1 MKNCSLMVGKGK
13 FTDLDYANDI
23 VLPAN
28 TQGELA
34 PYLTDFY
41 MGLNVS

>member
-1 MKNCSLMVGKGK
+1 MKDWSLMVGNGK

-28 TQGELA
+28 TQAGI
-34 PYLTDFY
+34 PNCTT
-41 MGLNVS
+41 N